1 MSTEHPERPSRSVQQ
16 DLAPY
21 VGLGS
26 QLAASVIGCGLL
38 GWWLDGKCGTTPW
51 LTIGLGFF
59 GAVAGM
65 THFIRAAMRANAD
78 DPSRNKQ

>member
-1 MSTEHPERPSRSVQQ
+1 MSKEIPERKSGSVQR

-26 QLAASVIGCGLL
+26 QLAAAVIGCGLL
-38 GWWLDGKCGTTPW
+38 GWWLDGKYGTTPW
-51 LTIGLGFF
+51 FTIGLGCF

-65 THFIRAAMRANAD
+65 THFIRAAMQANAH
-78 DPSRNKQ
+78 DPTNNKQ